1 MCGCADSAFLRNV
14 EDRPMKMIT
23 AIIRPERLAHV
34 KTALFKE
41 GVTGM
46 SISQVLGHGGE
57 RETVEQYRGSAVVF
71 EFTEKVKL
79 EIAVA
84 DYLLDRAIDAIVAAA
99 KTGTVGD
106 GKIFV
111 QSIERVIRIRT
122 GQEDKAA
129 LVTDPVIPAH
139 AGG

>member
-1 MCGCADSAFLRNV
+1 
-14 EDRPMKMIT
+14 MKMIT
-23 AIIRPERLAHV
+23 AMIRPERLAHV

-71 EFTEKVKL
+71 EFAEKVKL

-84 DYLLDRAIDAIVAAA
+84 DHQVDRAIDAIVTAA

-129 LVTDPVIPAH
+129 LVTDPVIPAT